1 MILHLVLALAAGDTA
16 RFHPADV
23 DLYLEASDLPAVR
36 AAYGDAPVLKT
47 LGDPAVARIGDVA
60 RGMGV
65 DLGAILGA
73 MKPEPDPARPGDEY
87 WPWSALSDLS
97 VSLSGLDAPVGDA
110 APVGDPEAEDETA
123 WSARASGWIVLEFED
138 DAAAAQAMKALS
150 ASVGITPATT
160 SQPGEEPTS
169 TPEARA
175 PETIHIDGH
184 DAVVVRHQLD
194 VMGTQVSVWL
204 ARSERRIVGG
214 IGRAA
219 AASLVERLSKPDTSF
234 AARRARLVQESGLP
248 PGSGVTL
255 AYVWSDI
262 ERLSIPGVG
271 AEDGGFAGRLSDL
284 FTPELVPFIGARGS
298 HRLQLRGDRFV
309 WESLT
314 EAIGAGREIDAIYG
328 DGAVPAS
335 TARFLPQDAVGAWLL
350 KVRPAALEGVLQ
362 ALLVQPGS
370 KAASTPASTE
380 SGSTPSVP
388 DSAPAAPTAGSGDA
402 APGAAAPGDAA
413 ALDRTASPQLA
424 GVGDSAAVFLMPLN
438 VSLAGGGVEPNVI
451 LALELKDGAAFRASL
466 DAWIEHA
473 RKLDPKLQVQQ
484 KPYHHL
490 PLYAFARDGGA
501 GDGAGNPAT
510 SGASASKPTLAIL
523 PDRVLITASRKFAQS
538 EIRRIEAAKD
548 EPHALAAEGAIPEG
562 AFDVGWMDW
571 GSLVGK
577 LYEMARAFLPMMA
590 RGGGDAIDPNT
601 LPTAAELFRFMK
613 PSTSFSTRIDGRRY
627 RYSASSI
634 GPEMPLGALALAY
647 GISRYGAKTAGMI
660 ASSAHVLPGA
670 RTDDD
675 GPVQVGNLDEWVVDT
690 PGGRGTTPDAK
701 RAQTIAALRDVKTGL
716 AVYRSQLGRVPD
728 ALDELVK
735 GTDAFPRGFLESGV
749 VPKDAWNRPLVYQAS
764 DKGARYTLRS
774 TGPNGIDDG
783 GGGDDVSAP

>member
-23 DLYLEASDLPAVR
+23 DLYLETSNLR
-36 AAYGDAPVLKT
+36 AASAAYADAPVVKT
-47 LGDPAVARIGDVA
+47 LADPAVARIGEVA
-60 RGMGV
+60 RGMGL

-73 MKPEPDPARPGDEY
+73 MKPEPDPARPDDAY
-87 WPWSALSDLS
+87 WPWSALSDVS
-97 VSLSGLDAPVGDA
+97 VSLSGLDAPVG
-110 APVGDPEAEDETA
+110 EQESQDETA

-138 DAAAAQAMKALS
+138 DAAAAQAIEALS
-150 ASVGITPATT
+150 ASVGITPAAPSTREDDPTT
-160 SQPGEEPTS
+160 A
-169 TPEARA
+169 PEARA
-175 PETIHIDGH
+175 PDTIRIDGH

-194 VMGTQVSVWL
+194 LMGTPMSVWL
-204 ARSERRIVGG
+204 TRSQRHIVGG

-219 AASLVERLSKPDTSF
+219 PASLVERLSKPDTSF
-234 AARRARLVQESGLP
+234 ASRRARFVQESGLP
-248 PGSGVTL
+248 PGGGVTL
-255 AYVWSDI
+255 AHVWSDI

-271 AEDGGFAGRLSDL
+271 ADDGSFAGRLSDL
-284 FTPELVPFIGARGS
+284 FSPEFVPFVGARGT

-314 EAIGAGREIDAIYG
+314 EAIGAGREIDALYG

-350 KVRPAALEGVLQ
+350 KLRPAAVDEVLQ
-362 ALLVQPGS
+362 ALLVQQ
-370 KAASTPASTE
+370 AVNVASTPASKA

-388 DSAPAAPTAGSGDA
+388 DSAQPASAPGSGSAAPGKAASGDA
-402 APGAAAPGDAA
+402 ASGNAAAPDS
-413 ALDRTASPQLA
+413 RASPELA
-424 GVGDSAAVFLMPLN
+424 GLGDSAAVFLMPLS
-438 VSLAGGGVEPNVI
+438 VSLAGGGGVEPNVI
-451 LALELKDGAAFRASL
+451 LALELKDSAAFRASL

-473 RKLDPKLQVQQ
+473 RKLDPDLQVQQ

-490 PLYAFARDGGA
+490 PLYGFARGGTD
-501 GDGAGNPAT
+501 DGAPSPAA
-510 SGASASKPTLAIL
+510 SGASTSNPTLTIL

-548 EPHALAAEGAIPEG
+548 EPHALAAEGAIPAG

-571 GSLVGK
+571 GTFVGK

-590 RGGGDAIDPNT
+590 RGGGDAIDPNM
-601 LPTAAELFRFMK
+601 LPSAAELFRHIK

-627 RYSASSI
+627 RYAASSI
-634 GPEMPLGALALAY
+634 GPETPLGALALAFGVSQY
-647 GISRYGAKTAGMI
+647 GSRKTSEP
-660 ASSAHVLPGA
+660 ASAANVMPDVDPDG
-670 RTDDD
+670 D

-690 PGGRGTTPDAK
+690 PGGRDTAADAK

-735 GTDAFPRGFLESGV
+735 GTDAFPKGFLESGV

-764 DKGARYTLRS
+764 DKGAHYTLRS

-783 GGGDDVSAP
+783 GSGDDVSAP